1 MYGVPAFGAF
11 GSISRTQLIL
21 EELNEVNVDLSRYIT
36 AKTDDLAR
44 RKKKK
49 KYTDGLKNEV
59 KSALGNQAGG
69 TFLWVSLML
78 SELKY
83 VPNHHVL
90 NKLKDLPKG
99 LDQIYTMILNRIN
112 GTEDAQFLSFTLLA
126 AKRPLKRKEIVA
138 AYVLHKHGTLMEAQ
152 IPHDYRDICSSCS
165 PIVHIAKRDNAEGT
179 VFYASDE
186 ENYEDDAAVSF
197 CHQSVK
203 EFLLQSYCRSNI
215 PWAHTTLD
223 SANLHMFEMC
233 WRFLIAVESTGGRW
247 ILRRKNDSLTREF
260 HVHLEPY
267 YWKYPFFRYA
277 SNTWEDHA
285 AASYPALMKISR
297 LILLSHRHYAML
309 GFPGRPWKD
318 KLRC

>member
-44 RKKKK
+44 RKK

-215 PWAHTTLD
+215 P
-223 SANLHMFEMC
+223 
-233 WRFLIAVESTGGRW
+233 
-247 ILRRKNDSLTREF
+247 
-260 HVHLEPY
+260 
-267 YWKYPFFRYA
+267 
-277 SNTWEDHA
+277 
-285 AASYPALMKISR
+285 
-297 LILLSHRHYAML
+297 
-309 GFPGRPWKD
+309 
-318 KLRC
+318 